1 MVCERSSKMA
11 IRKELLDELLGGYQ
25 KPTDLM
31 GQNGILQQLTKA
43 LIERVLEGELTH
55 HLGYEKHDPVG
66 NNSGNS
72 RNGKTTKVLKGEVGE
87 IPIAVPR
94 DRNGEFAPQ
103 FIQKHQTRFDG
114 FDEKIIALY
123 ARGLTVRDIQ
133 AHLEEM
139 YGVEVSP
146 GLISTV
152 TDEVQEEV
160 KAWQQRPLDKLY
172 PIIYLDALVVKVR
185 QDGRIANRAIYVAI
199 AVNLQGKKEV
209 LGLWAAQNEGAKFWL
224 SVLTE
229 LKNRGVED
237 FLIAC
242 VDGLKGFPE
251 AIEQVF
257 PQTRVQLCLVHLVR
271 HSLSFVSWKD
281 KKEVAADLKT
291 IYGAATAQAGQDA
304 LDVFMK
310 KWSSRY
316 PMVVRSW
323 LNNWPRIIPFFEFP
337 MEIRRVIYTTNAI
350 ESLNFSLRKVIK
362 NRSLFPSDE
371 AVFKLLYLALRNAA
385 KKWTMPIKDW
395 PRALQMFAIIFE
407 GRVPLP

>member
-1 MVCERSSKMA
+1 MA
-11 IRKELLDELLGGYQ
+11 IGKELLDELLDGYQ
-25 KPTDLM
+25 QPTDLM

-87 IPIAVPR
+87 LPIAVPR

-103 FIQKHQTRFDG
+103 FIQKHQTRLDG

-152 TDEVQEEV
+152 TDEVQAEV

-172 PIIYLDALVVKVR
+172 PIIYLDARVVKVR

-209 LGLWAAQNEGAKFWL
+209 LGLWAAQNEGAKCW
-224 SVLTE
+224 
-229 LKNRGVED
+229 
-237 FLIAC
+237 
-242 VDGLKGFPE
+242 
-251 AIEQVF
+251 
-257 PQTRVQLCLVHLVR
+257 
-271 HSLSFVSWKD
+271 
-281 KKEVAADLKT
+281 
-291 IYGAATAQAGQDA
+291 
-304 LDVFMK
+304 
-310 KWSSRY
+310 
-316 PMVVRSW
+316 
-323 LNNWPRIIPFFEFP
+323 
-337 MEIRRVIYTTNAI
+337 
-350 ESLNFSLRKVIK
+350 
-362 NRSLFPSDE
+362 
-371 AVFKLLYLALRNAA
+371 
-385 KKWTMPIKDW
+385 
-395 PRALQMFAIIFE
+395 
-407 GRVPLP
+407 

>member
-1 MVCERSSKMA
+1 MA
-11 IRKELLDELLGGYQ
+11 IRKELLDELLDGYQ
-25 KPTDLM
+25 EPTDLM
-31 GQNGILQQLTKA
+31 GQQGLLQQLTKA

-72 RNGKTTKVLKGEVGE
+72 RNGKSSKTLKGQEGE
-87 IPIAVPR
+87 LALAVPR
-94 DRNGEFAPQ
+94 DRNGAYEPQ
-103 FIQKHQTRFDG
+103 FIRKHQTRFDG

-133 AHLEEM
+133 AHLAEM

-152 TDEVQEEV
+152 TDEVLEEV
-160 KAWQQRPLDKLY
+160 KGWQQRPLEKLY
-172 PIIYLDALVVKVR
+172 PIVYLDALVVKVR
-185 QDGRIANRAIYVAI
+185 QDGRVLNRSIYVAI

-224 SVLTE
+224 GVMTE

-257 PQTRVQLCLVHLVR
+257 PKAKVQLCIVHLVR
-271 HSLSFVSWKD
+271 NSLSYVAWKN
-281 KKEVAADLKT
+281 KQEVAADLKT
-291 IYGAATAQAGQDA
+291 IYGAPTAQAGQDA

-316 PMVVRSW
+316 PMIVKSW
-323 LNNWPRIIPFFEFP
+323 LNNWARVIPFFEFP
-337 MEIRRVIYTTNAI
+337 AEIRRVIYTTNAI
-350 ESLNFSLRKVIK
+350 ESLNYSLRKVIN
-362 NRSLFPSDE
+362 NRSLFPTDE
-371 AVFKLLYLALRNAA
+371 AVFKLMYLALRNAA

-407 GRVPLP
+407 GRVPVM

>member
-1 MVCERSSKMA
+1 MA
-11 IRKELLDELLGGYQ
+11 IRKELLDELLDGYQ
-25 KPTDLM
+25 EPTDLM
-31 GQNGILQQLTKA
+31 GQQGLLQQLTKA

-72 RNGKTTKVLKGEVGE
+72 RNGKSSKTLKGQEGE
-87 IPIAVPR
+87 LALAVPR
-94 DRNGEFAPQ
+94 DRNGAYEPQ
-103 FIQKHQTRFDG
+103 FIRKHQTRFDG

-133 AHLEEM
+133 AHLQEM

-152 TDEVQEEV
+152 TDEVLEEV
-160 KAWQQRPLDKLY
+160 KVWQQRPLEKLY
-172 PIIYLDALVVKVR
+172 PIVYLDALVVKVR
-185 QDGRIANRAIYVAI
+185 QDGRVLNRSIYVAI

-224 SVLTE
+224 GVMTE

-257 PQTRVQLCLVHLVR
+257 PKAKVQLCIVHLVR
-271 HSLSFVSWKD
+271 NSLSYVAWKN

-291 IYGAATAQAGQDA
+291 IYGAPTAQAGQDA

-316 PMVVRSW
+316 PMIVKSW
-323 LNNWPRIIPFFEFP
+323 LNNWARVIPFFEFP
-337 MEIRRVIYTTNAI
+337 AEIRRVIYTTNAI
-350 ESLNFSLRKVIK
+350 ESLNYSLRKVIN
-362 NRSLFPSDE
+362 NRSLFPTDE
-371 AVFKLLYLALRNAA
+371 AVFKLMYLALRNAA

-407 GRVPLP
+407 GRVPVM

>member
-1 MVCERSSKMA
+1 MA
-11 IRKELLDELLGGYQ
+11 IRKELLDELLDGYQ
-25 KPTDLM
+25 EPTDLM
-31 GQNGILQQLTKA
+31 GSQGILQQLTKA

-55 HLGYEKHDPVG
+55 HLGYEKHDPAG
-66 NNSGNS
+66 IHSGNS
-72 RNGKTTKVLKGEVGE
+72 RNGKTLKVLKGEAGE

-94 DRNGEFAPQ
+94 DRNGAFAPQ
-103 FIQKHQTRFDG
+103 MIQKHQTRFDG

-152 TDEVQEEV
+152 TNEVQEEV
-160 KAWQQRPLDKLY
+160 KEWQQRPLDKLY

-185 QDGRIANRAIYVAI
+185 QEGRIANRAIYVAV
-199 AVNLQGKKEV
+199 AVNVQGKKEV
-209 LGLWAAQNEGAKFWL
+209 LGLWATQNEGAKFWL
-224 SVLTE
+224 SVRTE

-257 PQTRVQLCLVHLVR
+257 PQTQVQLCVVHLVR

-281 KKEVAADLKT
+281 KKEVAAELKT
-291 IYGAATAQAGQDA
+291 IYGAATAQAGSDA
-304 LDVFMK
+304 LEVFMK

-337 MEIRRVIYTTNAI
+337 PEIRRVIYTTNAI
-350 ESLNFSLRKVIK
+350 ESLNYSLRKVIK
-362 NRSLFPSDE
+362 NRGLFPSDE

-407 GRVPLP
+407 RRVPVP